1 MLAVLLKSSNS
12 DPTAAFL
19 VGLCAGLFSFFK
31 GFKMFRESRVLA
43 DTPRI
48 AIRGVA
54 IGFVHVAG
62 KAENDGLVPSPVTR
76 TPCCLYRVDIERWVT
91 ERNSSTWRRERSD
104 VDGPGFHLT
113 DDTGSVAVDGRG
125 AELDLDQMGQRIA
138 QSESYSSSHP
148 VAPAADGAPSNE
160 DLLAYVSRAGM
171 AGFAQHAQNF
181 LQNHFSG
188 GDPQHQPT
196 REFFLEMMQSMGH
209 SSVSQVMPSAD
220 VFQKMLEAQSPL
232 SDPRKEQAR
241 QMILERLKT
250 VDPAALDQFAS
261 FKISSASGRYRLTE
275 YCVLPGQEYQITGTC
290 MPNPKPRDAK
300 DRNLIALGRDEKT
313 FVISRKSE
321 TQVVSGERW
330 RAVKWILGGAAA
342 SIIFLVLLLAHLKL
356 L

>member
-1 MLAVLLKSSNS
+1 MLASVLSRNN
-12 DPTAAFL
+12 DPSAAFL
-19 VGLCAGLFSFFK
+19 IGLCVGLFSFFK

-54 IGFVHVAG
+54 MGFVHVAG
-62 KAENDGLVPSPVTR
+62 RAENDGLVPSPITR

-91 ERNSSTWRRERSD
+91 ERNSSTWRRERTD

-113 DDTGSVAVDGRG
+113 DETGSIAVDGRG

-138 QSESYSSSHP
+138 QSDSYSSSHP
-148 VAPAADGAPSNE
+148 VAPAAAGAPSNE

-171 AGFAQHAQNF
+171 AGFAQHAQKF
-181 LQNHFSG
+181 LQNHLPG
-188 GDPQHQPT
+188 VDPRHQPT
-196 REFFLEMMQSMGH
+196 GEFLLEMMQAMGH
-209 SSVSQVMPSAD
+209 SSVSQVIPPAD

-241 QMILERLKT
+241 QMILERLQT
-250 VDPAALDQFAS
+250 AEPSQLAQFAS
-261 FKISSASGRYRLTE
+261 FTQSSASGRYRLTE

-290 MPNPKPRDAK
+290 IPNAKPRDAK
-300 DRNLIALGRDEKT
+300 DRNLIACGTDEKT

-321 TQVVSGERW
+321 SQIVSGERN
-330 RAVKWILGGAAA
+330 RALKWILGGAAA
-342 SIIFLVLLLAHLKL
+342 SIIFLVLLLAHWNL